1 MLMLHNLHLNF
12 IQEKKLLSY
21 TNRLLCSQIACHN
34 DKKVPR
40 FLIVF
45 VGMQIWILE
54 ICLCQARKLQIKI
67 YCQQT
72 CVITLA
78 GLLVSSFTF
87 KSHSG
92 CENIS
97 INIRG
102 TVSIATLWL
111 NADSHRRRDGTR
123 QNCRVV
129 GMNWT

>member
-54 ICLCQARKLQIKI
+54 ICWCQARKLQIKI

-72 CVITLA
+72 CVIILA

-102 TVSIATLWL
+102 TVSIATLCGL
-111 NADSHRRRDGTR
+111 MRIHTDDATGRDKT
-123 QNCRVV
+123 VV
-129 GMNWT
+129 SSV

>member
-102 TVSIATLWL
+102 QFLLRHCGLMRIHTDDATGRDKTVVS
-111 NADSHRRRDGTR
+111 S
-123 QNCRVV
+123 V
-129 GMNWT
+129 

>member
-12 IQEKKLLSY
+12 IQEKKTVELHK
-21 TNRLLCSQIACHN
+21 LCSQIACHN

-54 ICLCQARKLQIKI
+54 ICWCQARKLQIKI

-72 CVITLA
+72 CVIILA

-102 TVSIATLWL
+102 TVSIATLCGL
-111 NADSHRRRDGTR
+111 MRIHTDDATRRDKT
-123 QNCRVV
+123 VV
-129 GMNWT
+129 LAV